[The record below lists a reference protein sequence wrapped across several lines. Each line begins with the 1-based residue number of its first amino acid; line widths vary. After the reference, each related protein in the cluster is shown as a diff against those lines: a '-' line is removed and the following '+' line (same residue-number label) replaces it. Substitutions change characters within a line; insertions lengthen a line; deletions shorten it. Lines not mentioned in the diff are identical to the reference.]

1 MMARSVE
8 AKGVNTPEIAHIP
21 MEIVQR
27 IPGENDV
34 LEKVPIPRP
43 GSKTGNS
50 QVMESGLPKMPA
62 SSMLA

>member
-34 LEKVPIPRP
+34 LEKVP
-43 GSKTGNS
+43 
-50 QVMESGLPKMPA
+50 
-62 SSMLA
+62 